1 MDLKTC
7 RLITRVLYAACFILI
22 LLSLTQ
28 EREPIRMGI
37 LGVALALAIMI
48 TVFRYK
54 FWRCPKCGKML
65 PKSGKTIG
73 YYVDHQFPCDRRL
86 FPIRTVRRDVS
97 HAFPGMVLFLPY
109 HDTKKELE
117 LLLSQLPVLLFS
129 GPFFYS
135 PLILC
140 TVHFHPDFHAGLQ
153 VHFHAGNRMGKM
165 QLSRTKLLMGQ
176 AQLG

>member
-37 LGVALALAIMI
+37 LGVALALAVMI

-65 PKSGKTIG
+65 PKSGK
-73 YYVDHQFPCDRRL
+73 
-86 FPIRTVRRDVS
+86 IRCES
-97 HAFPGMVLFLPY
+97 CGW
-109 HDTKKELE
+109 E
-117 LLLSQLPVLLFS
+117 
-129 GPFFYS
+129 
-135 PLILC
+135 IL
-140 TVHFHPDFHAGLQ
+140 
-153 VHFHAGNRMGKM
+153 
-165 QLSRTKLLMGQ
+165 
-176 AQLG
+176 

>member
-28 EREPIRMGI
+28 ERDPIRMGT

-65 PKSGKTIG
+65 PKSGK
-73 YYVDHQFPCDRRL
+73 
-86 FPIRTVRRDVS
+86 IRCES
-97 HAFPGMVLFLPY
+97 CGW
-109 HDTKKELE
+109 E
-117 LLLSQLPVLLFS
+117 
-129 GPFFYS
+129 
-135 PLILC
+135 IL
-140 TVHFHPDFHAGLQ
+140 
-153 VHFHAGNRMGKM
+153 
-165 QLSRTKLLMGQ
+165 
-176 AQLG
+176 